1 MVMKALSRVPGV
13 LGTQYKTVKFPSE
26 KTEWSEMAKAHE
38 EGSTPLNKASS
49 ETGELCSPGVLAG
62 IPGRDGHLTMGASP
76 RHQAPKGSSHS
87 PTEVKPSPGNGVI
100 SWPEDTTLEN
110 T

>member
-1 MVMKALSRVPGV
+1 MVVKALSRVPGV

-62 IPGRDGHLTMGASP
+62 IPGRDGHLTMESQPQTPGS
-76 RHQAPKGSSHS
+76 KGQ
-87 PTEVKPSPGNGVI
+87 
-100 SWPEDTTLEN
+100 
-110 T
+110 